1 MIVLFTP
8 LGIRPS
14 LAPLVQQLENAPF
27 TRVVVSHLG
36 NPRVHGAQADETA
49 GDVLELARFANVYVQ
64 LSGMKMFCPPPHEP
78 LHPLIERVVAA
89 FGASRIVWGS
99 NYPVVGSQDDYV
111 VDLRLLLD
119 GRLPLP
125 HDAISQIVGENA
137 RRLWFDSV

>member
-1 MIVLFTP
+1 
-8 LGIRPS
+8 
-14 LAPLVQQLENAPF
+14 
-27 TRVVVSHLG
+27 
-36 NPRVHGAQADETA
+36 
-49 GDVLELARFANVYVQ
+49 
-64 LSGMKMFCPPPHEP
+64 MKMFCPPPHEP

-119 GRLPLP
+119 GRLSLP

-137 RRLWFDSV
+137 RRLWFDRA